1 MASNDYKNFLV
12 ETDPQGVVTVSLDV
26 RNRPMNVFD
35 WGVMNELE
43 RVVGHLEAA
52 LEALPESPL
61 EATKGIRL
69 VVFRSHKESGF
80 LAGADVH
87 GIAKIDSPGEVRRL
101 VTFGQ
106 AIFDRIE
113 KLPVPTVAVIHG
125 PCLGGGLE
133 WALACDYRLARDNS
147 STQLGLPEIKLGL
160 IPAWGGTQRLP
171 RLVGTKAALDMILR
185 GRLLGAAQAK
195 RIGLVDEAISPASW
209 DEDVRRFIEKKR
221 QQTADLRVPDR
232 RVPDRRV
239 RGDFPDTFL
248 GRWIAVAFARWSTR
262 GEQEHY
268 PAIGAA
274 IEGIAAS
281 GNRRVDGFEIERE
294 RFAELIATPTCR
306 HLIDLFMAREAAR
319 IPKTWVDASLAA
331 ASDQS
336 IRTIGI
342 VGAGV
347 MGAGIAQL
355 AANRGFSVVVKEVDA
370 EAARSGRQRIA
381 ELVESQGKHKR
392 WSREAIGEVLGRVR
406 VTDDAAALDDVDCVV
421 EAAVEKESVKQ
432 EIFRTLGRRLGESAI
447 LTSNTSSLS
456 IASMAA
462 VTKRPARVAGLHFFN
477 PVYRMDLVEIVAAPD
492 TDAATIAKLV
502 ALVRALGKTPIVA
515 KDSPGIV
522 VNRVL
527 FPYLGEAVR
536 MVSEGHDTAR
546 VDGELRRFGM
556 PMGPLEL
563 LDQVGIDV
571 ALHVAGSLRGVL
583 PEADA
588 VVGPLAAMAE
598 HDRLGKKSGVGFYHY
613 RKGKRRSVATL
624 PPGVRRRPSAW
635 RETGGGEPDHGFT
648 PDSLTPIQRRLV
660 YPMLVESVRCL
671 ELGIVDHG
679 WAVDLAMVL
688 GTGFAPHRGGP
699 LHMIDAMGRETFM
712 NNLARLEST
721 HGGRFAA
728 PRLLAD
734 VFDLGVCNFEPEDQ
748 GHESRT

>member
-1 MASNDYKNFLV
+1 MASSDYKNFLV

-26 RNRPMNVFD
+26 RDRPMNVFD

-43 RVVGHLEAA
+43 RVVGY
-52 LEALPESPL
+52 L
-61 EATKGIRL
+61 EATNGIRL

-87 GIAKIDSPGEVRRL
+87 RIAKIDSPEEVRRL

-106 AIFDRIE
+106 TIFARIE
-113 KLPVPTVAVIHG
+113 KLAAPTVAAIHG

-147 STQLGLPEIKLGL
+147 STRIGLPEIKLGL

-185 GRLLGAAQAK
+185 GRVFGAAQAK
-195 RIGLVDEAISPASW
+195 RIGLVDEAIPPASW
-209 DEDVRRFIEKKR
+209 DDDVRRFIEEKR
-221 QQTADLRVPDR
+221 QQTPDR
-232 RVPDRRV
+232 RATDRRG
-239 RGDFPDTFL
+239 RAKHPDTFL
-248 GRWIAVAFARWSTR
+248 GRWLAVAYARWSTR
-262 GEQEHY
+262 GEQSHY
-268 PAIGAA
+268 PAISAA
-274 IEGIAAS
+274 IEAVAAS
-281 GNRRVDGFEIERE
+281 GDRRVDGFEVERE
-294 RFAELIATPTCR
+294 RFAELIATATCR
-306 HLIDLFMAREAAR
+306 HLIDLFIAREAAR
-319 IPKTWVDASLAA
+319 VAKTWVDPSPAV

-336 IRTIGI
+336 IRSIGI

-370 EAARSGRQRIA
+370 EAVRSGERRIA
-381 ELVESQGKHKR
+381 ELMEVQGKHKR
-392 WSREAIGEVLGRVR
+392 WSREAVDEVLGRVR

-421 EAAVEKESVKQ
+421 EAAVEKESVKR
-432 EIFRTLGRRLGESAI
+432 EIFRTLGRRLAESAV

-462 VTKRPARVAGLHFFN
+462 VTNRPARVAGLHFFN
-477 PVYRMDLVEIVAAPD
+477 PVYRMDLVEIVAAPQ

-571 ALHVAGSLRGVL
+571 ALHVAGSLRDVL

-613 RKGKRRSVATL
+613 RKGERRSAATL
-624 PPGVRRRPSAW
+624 PPGVRRRPSSW
-635 RETGGGEPDHGFT
+635 RETGGREADHGFT

-660 YPMLVESVRCL
+660 YPMLIESVRCL

-712 NNLARLEST
+712 NNLARLEAI

-734 VFDLGVCNFEPEDQ
+734 VFDLGVCNFEPEDK

>member
-1 MASNDYKNFLV
+1 MASSDYKNFLV

-43 RVVGHLEAA
+43 RVVDEIEA
-52 LEALPESPL
+52 S
-61 EATKGIRL
+61 KNIRL

-87 GIAKIDSPGEVRRL
+87 RIAKIDSPEEVRRM

-106 AIFDRIE
+106 AIFARIE
-113 KLPVPTVAVIHG
+113 KLPMPTVAAIHG

-147 STQLGLPEIKLGL
+147 STQIGLPEIKLGL

-185 GRLLGAAQAK
+185 GRVLGAAQAK
-195 RIGLVDEAISPASW
+195 RIGLVDEAIPPASW
-209 DEDVRRFIEKKR
+209 DDDVRRFIEKKR
-221 QQTADLRVPDR
+221 QQSSAR
-232 RVPDRRV
+232 RIAKKR
-239 RGDFPDTFL
+239 PDTFL
-248 GRWIAVAFARWSTR
+248 GRSIAVAFARWVTR
-262 GEQEHY
+262 GERVHY

-274 IEGIAAS
+274 IEAIAAG
-281 GNRRVDGFEIERE
+281 GNRRADGFAIERD
-294 RFAELIATPTCR
+294 RFAELIVTPTCR

-319 IPKTWVDASLAA
+319 IPKTWIDPSLVAA
-331 ASDQS
+331 GDRS
-336 IRTIGI
+336 IRSIGI

-355 AANRGFSVVVKEVDA
+355 AANRGFAVVVKEVDGDA
-370 EAARSGRQRIA
+370 VEAGRRRIA
-381 ELVESQGKHKR
+381 ELVEGQGKRKR
-392 WSREAIGEVLGRVR
+392 RGREEIAEVLGRVR
-406 VTDDAAALDDVDCVV
+406 VTSDAAALDDVDCVV

-462 VTKRPARVAGLHFFN
+462 VTKRPGRVAGLHFFN

-492 TDAATIAKLV
+492 TDSATIAKLV

-598 HDRLGKKSGVGFYHY
+598 HDRLGKKSGIGFYHY
-613 RKGKRRSVATL
+613 RKGKRRSAATP
-624 PPGVRRRPSAW
+624 PPGVRRRPSSW
-635 RETGGGEPDHGFT
+635 RETASRETDHGFAADT
-648 PDSLTPIQRRLV
+648 LTPIQRRLV
-660 YPMLVESVRCL
+660 YPMLIESVRCL

-712 NNLARLEST
+712 NNLARLESI

-734 VFDLGVCNFEPEDQ
+734 VFDLGVCNFEPEDK